1 MLTGMNAWG
10 NPPTGEAWRE
20 TYELQE
26 PDIYPRGDPLIE
38 FVHQRII
45 AAESE
50 PRSEMPMLR
59 DQPAGAAAERYAL
72 EVRKDMKAFRVIVAT
87 LLAGPSAENFG
98 LYRAVQIIA
107 ERWST
112 HPDYRPEWSAL

>member
-1 MLTGMNAWG
+1 MNAWG

-20 TYELQE
+20 TYRLQE
-26 PDIYPRGDPLIE
+26 PKIFPGGDPLVE

-72 EVRKDMKAFRVIVAT
+72 EVRRDMLVFRGIVVAY
-87 LLAGPSAENFG
+87 LDE
-98 LYRAVQIIA
+98 RA
-107 ERWST
+107 RLWST
-112 HPDYRPEWSAL
+112 RGDGLRVAVLAIANRWAEHPDFQDEWQL